1 MTKFII
7 NGGKTLSGKVT
18 IDGAK
23 NSALKLMAASILGE
37 GKTRISNIPMIEDVN
52 TMVEMLGM
60 LGADVAV
67 DKSRKS
73 LEIDPRKID
82 KPEAPYELVR
92 KMRASVLVA
101 GPLLAKFGQ
110 VKLAIPGGCNIGA
123 RQIDLH
129 LKGFESLGAS
139 YSIEHGYVNCHI
151 NNSRLKGTAIDLAFP
166 SRGATENIMM
176 AAVLAKGETIIN
188 NAALEPEIGDLIDF
202 LNSMGADISGAGTS
216 NITIRG
222 VERLKGTEH
231 EVMPDTIEAGTY
243 MTAAAL
249 CGRDVVIENVIRE
262 NLEIFFNK
270 IKEIGVELSVLDD
283 RVIKISKQSERAKPV
298 NISTLPYPGFPTD
311 LQPIITVLLSTAKG
325 TSIVTENVFENR
337 FMYVDELN
345 RMGANIKIDG
355 HHAVIEGVEKL
366 SGAPVR
372 AFDLRAGA
380 AVVLAGLM
388 AEGTTEVSDIFH
400 IQRGYFDF
408 EKKLASLG
416 AEIILKD

>member
-1 MTKFII
+1 
-7 NGGKTLSGKVT
+7 
-18 IDGAK
+18 
-23 NSALKLMAASILGE
+23 MAASILAE
-37 GKTRISNIPMIEDVN
+37 GKTRISNVPMIEDVS
-52 TMVEMLGM
+52 TMVEMLRM

-67 DKSRKS
+67 DKKGKS
-73 LEIDPRKID
+73 LEIDPREID
-82 KPEAPYELVR
+82 NPEAPYELVR

-139 YSIEHGYVNCHI
+139 YSVEHGYVNCHI
-151 NNSRLKGTAIDLAFP
+151 DNSRLKGTHIDLAFP

-176 AAVLAKGETIIN
+176 AAVLARGETIIN
-188 NAALEPEIGDLIDF
+188 NAAMEPEIGDLIDF
-202 LNSMGADISGAGTS
+202 LNNMGAEVSGTGTS
-216 NITIRG
+216 KITIRG
-222 VERLKGTEH
+222 VDRLKGADH
-231 EVMPDTIEAGTY
+231 EVIPDSIEAGTY

-249 CGRDVVIENVIRE
+249 CGKDVVIKNAIKE
-262 NLEIFFNK
+262 NLEIFFHK
-270 IKEIGVELSVLDD
+270 LKEIGVGLSILDD
-283 RVIKISKQSERAKPV
+283 RTVKISKPKERPEAL

-337 FMYVDELN
+337 FMYVGELN

-355 HHAVIEGVEKL
+355 HHAVIDGVEKL

-380 AVVLAGLM
+380 AVVLAGLA
-388 AEGTTEVSDIFH
+388 AEGSTEVTDIFH
-400 IQRGYFDF
+400 IQRGYADF
-408 EKKLASLG
+408 MGKLGKLG
-416 AEIILKD
+416 ADIIQDS

>member
-1 MTKFII
+1 
-7 NGGKTLSGKVT
+7 
-18 IDGAK
+18 
-23 NSALKLMAASILGE
+23 
-37 GKTRISNIPMIEDVN
+37 
-52 TMVEMLGM
+52 
-60 LGADVAV
+60 
-67 DKSRKS
+67 
-73 LEIDPRKID
+73 
-82 KPEAPYELVR
+82 
-92 KMRASVLVA
+92 MRASVLVA

-139 YSIEHGYVNCHI
+139 YSVEHGYVNCHI
-151 NNSRLKGTAIDLAFP
+151 NNSRLKGTIIDLAFP

-176 AAVLAKGETIIN
+176 AAALASGETIIN
-188 NAALEPEIGDLIDF
+188 NAALEPEIEDLIDF
-202 LNSMGADISGAGTS
+202 LNSMGADVSGAGTS
-216 NITIRG
+216 KITVRG
-222 VERLKGTEH
+222 VERLKGTDH

-243 MTAAAL
+243 MTAAGL
-249 CGRDVVIENVIRE
+249 CGRDVLIENVIRE
-262 NLEIFFNK
+262 NLEIFFHK
-270 IKEIGVELSVLDD
+270 IKEIGIELSILDD
-283 RVIKISKQSERAKPV
+283 RTVKISKPARRAKAV

-355 HHAVIEGVEKL
+355 HHAVIEGTEKL

-380 AVVLAGLM
+380 AVVLAGLI
-388 AEGTTEVSDIFH
+388 AEGTTEVSDVFH
-400 IQRGYFDF
+400 IQRGYSDF
-408 EKKLASLG
+408 AKKLTSLG
-416 AEIILKD
+416 AEIILRG